1 VKKLYLKFPE
11 ENIDKSILYLFYL
24 LQFSNLDIKT
34 LTKKIELSKKTVDI
48 LNTIEGW
55 KDNIINLLG
64 QKLLFPSNIYYYLQD
79 KPNELLIIILLE
91 KGGDNQ
97 ITERIE
103 NYLKI
108 YKKTSIFIS
117 GNDLTNLGMK
127 PGPVYA
133 KILKLI
139 LYLQLNK
146 ILNNKDEEMTFV
158 KKLLEKRII

>member
-1 VKKLYLKFPE
+1 
-11 ENIDKSILYLFYL
+11 
-24 LQFSNLDIKT
+24 
-34 LTKKIELSKKTVDI
+34 
-48 LNTIEGW
+48 
-55 KDNIINLLG
+55 
-64 QKLLFPSNIYYYLQD
+64 
-79 KPNELLIIILLE
+79 LE
-91 KGGDNQ
+91 KEGDNH

-117 GNDLTNLGMK
+117 GNDLINLGMK
-127 PGPVYA
+127 PGPIYA

-146 ILNNKDEEMTFV
+146 ILKNKDEEIAFV